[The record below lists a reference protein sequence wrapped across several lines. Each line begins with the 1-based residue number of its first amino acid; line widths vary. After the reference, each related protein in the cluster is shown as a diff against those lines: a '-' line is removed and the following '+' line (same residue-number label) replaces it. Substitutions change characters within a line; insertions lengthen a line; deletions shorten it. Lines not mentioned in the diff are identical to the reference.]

1 MIRKM
6 SNSKD
11 LFDVIDAYMQTR
23 SDARE
28 EYQLMGR
35 RYAKAKGSPYYDE
48 QMEAARKKRAQ
59 TMEAAQASAR
69 AKVKEIISA
78 MYEQADKISMRAPT
92 PEMLA
97 IIQMLKLKEHVSKND
112 LDEASNALRES
123 GVCLS
128 ILDEIAAK
136 NKIYVGK
143 GYASLATEGISM
155 SLAKEAIRGVAA
167 GCENI
172 IKNTHGGNTI
182 RTQLAEQHA
191 KRYGGQVD
199 YEQIPE
205 EPRFDGVVDFIE
217 HVSPVG
223 YNAFSKAVDA

>member
-1 MIRKM
+1 M
-6 SNSKD
+6 SLTKD
-11 LFDVIDAYMQTR
+11 LFDVIDTYMQTR
-23 SDARE
+23 SEARE

-48 QMEAARKKRAQ
+48 QMETARKKRAQ

-78 MYEQADKISMRAPT
+78 MYEQADKITMRSPT

-97 IIQMLKLKEHVSKND
+97 IIQLLKLKEHPSKND
-112 LDEASNALRES
+112 LDEAANALRES

-155 SLAKEAIRGVAA
+155 ALAKEAIRGVAA
-167 GCENI
+167 GCESI
-172 IKNTHGGNTI
+172 IKNTHGSNTI
-182 RTQLAEQHA
+182 RTQVAEQHA
-191 KRYGGQVD
+191 ARWGGQVNYD
-199 YEQIPE
+199 EFPE

-217 HVSPVG
+217 HVSSVD
-223 YNAFSKAVDA
+223 YNAFHKAVDI